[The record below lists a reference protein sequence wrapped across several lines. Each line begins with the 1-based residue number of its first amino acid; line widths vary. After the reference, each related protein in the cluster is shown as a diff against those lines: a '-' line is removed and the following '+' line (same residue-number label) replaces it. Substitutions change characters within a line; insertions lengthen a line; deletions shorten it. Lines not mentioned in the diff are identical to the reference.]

1 MTIRLTPSSRTP
13 ASIWRIDLDRLARAR
28 ARRSRFAATASMAC
42 FVTATADLDTG
53 MNRR

>member
-13 ASIWRIDLDRLARAR
+13 PSIRRIALDILARAR
-28 ARRSRFAATASMAC
+28 ARPSRFAAKVSMAC

-53 MNRR
+53 MNKR